1 MRTILF
7 LLAGLFTTGDLFAQG
22 TPLLTRDHLVRVG
35 NLTPAGP
42 SVESFDTRES
52 KVRGSSYLYDDW
64 VSGKIVFDNGDE
76 LGNLQLN
83 FDLHHNLLEIKME
96 QVVKVALP
104 KQVRSVDIFYLPEK
118 SSRFIPVPDFR
129 TEDGE
134 AAEGF
139 AEVLYDGKIKLV
151 KKNLI
156 EVQKPNYRPSHDVG
170 SLDYIIKKREKLYLL
185 EEGIL
190 KEVRRKSDFGKWS
203 KKMKAYARENNLRFR
218 NEADLIQLVRYYD
231 SLLDY
236 GQ

>member
-1 MRTILF
+1 MRTIFF
-7 LLAGLFTTGDLFAQG
+7 LLAGLFTAGELFAQG

-35 NLTPAGP
+35 NLAPAGS
-42 SVESFDTRES
+42 SVESFDIRES
-52 KVRGSSYLYDDW
+52 KVKGSPYLYDDW

-76 LGNLQLN
+76 MENLQLN
-83 FDLHHNLLEIKME
+83 FDLHSNLLEIKMD

-104 KQVRSVDIFYLPEK
+104 KQVRSVSIFHQPEE
-118 SSRFIPVPDFR
+118 SSRFIPVAEFR
-129 TEDGE
+129 TEEGE

-139 AEVLYDGKIKLV
+139 AQVLYDGKIKLV

-156 EVQKPNYRPSHDVG
+156 EIHKPTYRPSHDVG
-170 SLDYIIKKREKLYLL
+170 SLDYTIRKKEKLYLL

-190 KEVRRKSDFGKWS
+190 KEVKRKSDFGKWS

-218 NEADLIQLVRYYD
+218 NEEDLVQLVRHYD